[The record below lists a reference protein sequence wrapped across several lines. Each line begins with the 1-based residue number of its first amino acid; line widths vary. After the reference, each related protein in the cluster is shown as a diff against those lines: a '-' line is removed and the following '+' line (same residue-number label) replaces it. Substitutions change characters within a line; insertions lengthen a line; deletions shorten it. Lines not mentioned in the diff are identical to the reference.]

1 MKASSKSLKNIKRLL
16 RTYAFARPSLC
27 FSLRVLKAINDQ
39 GNWAYVPTRQPT
51 ASNVA
56 VKFVGKK
63 VVDQCLWKFWNSY
76 RDESPSNPELKTDE
90 ASLLPFVVRGILW

>member
-1 MKASSKSLKNIKRLL
+1 M
-16 RTYAFARPSLC
+16 
-27 FSLRVLKAINDQ
+27 
-39 GNWAYVPTRQPT
+39 PTRQPT

-63 VVDQCLWKFWNSY
+63 VVDQCLWKFRNSY